1 MDLISEYWEQLT
13 AFVMLVYILSVMRVE
28 IGVLKEKVAGFL
40 NLDIIKQTKLPVL
53 GNPTGF
59 APLFIPFPNPRVRRQ

>member
-1 MDLISEYWEQLT
+1 MVMD
-13 AFVMLVYILSVMRVE
+13 
-28 IGVLKEKVAGFL
+28 KDKVAGFL
-40 NLDIIKQTKLPVL
+40 NLDIIQQTKLPVL